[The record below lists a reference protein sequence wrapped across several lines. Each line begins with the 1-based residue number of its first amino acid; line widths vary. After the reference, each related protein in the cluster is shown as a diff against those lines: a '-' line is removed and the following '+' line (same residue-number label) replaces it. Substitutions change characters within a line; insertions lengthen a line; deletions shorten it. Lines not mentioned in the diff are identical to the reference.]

1 MYFSSVYFCCH
12 SFHKLLHYMY
22 LCAAIQQFCFLDLSK
37 AFSFLFC
44 FYSLLI
50 RTVRICVL
58 HTFSLIFIKYHTNCA
73 HHSNQILF
81 YIFYCLVVC
90 VFFLFPSL
98 FCYTLHF
105 SFPRIVYPICFFLCF
120 FLKKKRQYAIVFVS
134 LLFLFSSLW
143 FDVCT
148 SSVFWHGYVEKEGRK
163 QVENIFFSKK
173 VFILPMILEYSYIW
187 SIVLTSFTY
196 MWTILVK

>member
-81 YIFYCLVVC
+81 YIFYSLFVCLC
-90 VFFLFPSL
+90 FFFSPPLF

-120 FLKKKRQYAIVFVS
+120 FLKEKKDNMQLY
-134 LLFLFSSLW
+134 LFLFFFFFLL
-143 FDVCT
+143 FDLMC
-148 SSVFWHGYVEKEGRK
+148 
-163 QVENIFFSKK
+163 
-173 VFILPMILEYSYIW
+173 
-187 SIVLTSFTY
+187 VLALYFDMVT
-196 MWTILVK
+196 

>member
-81 YIFYCLVVC
+81 YIFY
-90 VFFLFPSL
+90 SL
-98 FCYTLHF
+98 FVC
-105 SFPRIVYPICFFLCF
+105 LCF
-120 FLKKKRQYAIVFVS
+120 FLSPSLFLLYPPFLFSQNCLSNMFLFVFFFKEKKDNMQLY
-134 LLFLFSSLW
+134 LFLFFFFFLL
-143 FDVCT
+143 FDLMCVLALYFDMVT
-148 SSVFWHGYVEKEGRK
+148 QRKKEESK
-163 QVENIFFSKK
+163 WKIFFFSQKK
-173 VFILPMILEYSYIW
+173 CLFSR
-187 SIVLTSFTY
+187 
-196 MWTILVK
+196 

>member
-1 MYFSSVYFCCH
+1 MTQVVHPKYRHYVVLISFLERICTNLCVFFFKKTKETVNMYFSSVYFCCH

-81 YIFYCLVVC
+81 YIFVC
-90 VFFLFPSL
+90 VFSLPLSFLL
-98 FCYTLHF
+98 
-105 SFPRIVYPICFFLCF
+105 YPP
-120 FLKKKRQYAIVFVS
+120 
-134 LLFLFSSLW
+134 FLFS
-143 FDVCT
+143 
-148 SSVFWHGYVEKEGRK
+148 
-163 QVENIFFSKK
+163 
-173 VFILPMILEYSYIW
+173 
-187 SIVLTSFTY
+187 
-196 MWTILVK
+196 